1 MPETSDDLGQVSYD
15 KEGHVL
21 FVKSKH
27 SMSQPAQDCPWC
39 HYRRRSLVEQAKK
52 LSPDYD
58 KPDAVATT
66 VYEPLAAPDII
77 PMDEEDWGAQ
87 VGHES
92 VRLDLKG
99 QYGPLARWR
108 INRREH
114 YSYLMLLHNPDVL
127 KDSPEKKD
135 WTDSRF
141 IDELG
146 KGQAKG
152 YVNTC
157 LIPAAVYKAA
167 IEHYS
172 FKPMHNNLRL
182 KDKGNDINVHVDKFA
197 LRPMLTDPTVPG
209 TVECWPQKAIRNSTI
224 LFLGDS
230 GTFIYKSISNMKIH
244 DT

>member
-1 MPETSDDLGQVSYD
+1 
-15 KEGHVL
+15 
-21 FVKSKH
+21 
-27 SMSQPAQDCPWC
+27 MSQPAQDCPWC

-58 KPDAVATT
+58 KPGAVATI
-66 VYEPLAAPDII
+66 VYEPLPAPDII

-87 VGHES
+87 VGHEG

-99 QYGPLARWR
+99 QYGPLSRWR
-108 INRREH
+108 INLREH
-114 YSYLMLLHNPDVL
+114 YSYFMLLHNPDVF
-127 KDSPEKKD
+127 KDSPEMSD

-141 IDELG
+141 VDELR
-146 KGQAKG
+146 KEQAKG
-152 YVNTC
+152 YVNTG

-172 FKPMHNNLRL
+172 FKSLHNNLRL
-182 KDKGNDINVHVDKFA
+182 EDKGNDINVNVEKFA

-230 GTFIYKSISNMKIH
+230 GTFIYKSISNMKNSTNSIKI
-244 DT
+244 TTEIVTYVWGLQA